1 MHIVKAIHIIYIK
14 NIYNIVYA
22 YDAFQV
28 WLSSVEGVHLLT
40 EGHQDVAI
48 SILGQARVV
57 L

>member
-14 NIYNIVYA
+14 DIYNIVYA